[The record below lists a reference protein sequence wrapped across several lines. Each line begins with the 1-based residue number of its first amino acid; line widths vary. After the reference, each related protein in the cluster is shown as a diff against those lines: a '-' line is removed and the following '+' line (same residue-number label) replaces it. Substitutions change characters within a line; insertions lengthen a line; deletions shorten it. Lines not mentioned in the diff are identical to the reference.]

1 MFTGIVAA
9 TGTVLSLEPVTSAS
23 GEVESAVLTVDAG
36 EIISDLAHGGSLA
49 INGVCL
55 TATRTQELG
64 EGVFAAD
71 MMGETLART
80 NLGTLT
86 PGSRVNLER
95 CMPAGGRFDGHVVQG
110 HVDGL
115 GTIARVEDHASW
127 RTLRVHVPR
136 ELAGQLAYKGSI
148 TISGVSLT
156 ITAVSPAGEAN
167 PWFEVGLIPATLEAT
182 TLGHVQVGDTVNLET
197 DALAKY
203 VQRLLEVSGAVAGLG
218 IDATLPASPETETQ
232 TPSALDTIQD
242 AIEQIGRGGAVVVV
256 DDEDRENE
264 GDIIFAAEHATADL
278 MGFTVRYTSGVICAP
293 MSNQRADAL
302 NLPPMVQHNED
313 SKGTAYTLTCDA
325 REGVTTGISAADRAR
340 TVQVLAHAASGPA
353 DLTRPGHILPLRAVE
368 GGVRQRPGHTEAAV
382 ELTQLAGLSGVG
394 VIAELVHDTGHMM
407 RFDALRTFATE
418 HHLPMISIADLVSY
432 LEGQHD

>member
-9 TGTVLSLEPVTSAS
+9 TGAVLSLEPVASAN

-64 EGVFAAD
+64 DGVFAAD

-95 CMPAGGRFDGHVVQG
+95 CLPAGGRFDGHMVQG

-115 GTIARVEDHASW
+115 GTISRVEDHASW
-127 RTLRVHVPR
+127 RTLRVDVPR
-136 ELAGQLAYKGSI
+136 ELAGQLAQKGSI
-148 TISGVSLT
+148 SISGVSLT

-182 TLGHVQVGDTVNLET
+182 TLGEVQVGDTVNLET

-293 MSNQRADAL
+293 LSNQRADAL

-353 DLTRPGHILPLRAVE
+353 DLTRPGHILPLRAVD

-382 ELTQLAGLSGVG
+382 ELTHLAGLSGVG

-432 LEGQHD
+432 LESQHD

>member
-136 ELAGQLAYKGSI
+136 ELAGQLAHKGSI

>member
-23 GEVESAVLTVDAG
+23 GEVESAVLTVNAG

-64 EGVFAAD
+64 EGIFAAD

-86 PGSRVNLER
+86 QGSRVNLER

-136 ELAGQLAYKGSI
+136 ELAGQLAHKGSI

-340 TVQVLAHAASGPA
+340 TVQVLAHVASGPA
-353 DLTRPGHILPLRAVE
+353 DLTRPGHILPLRAVD

-394 VIAELVHDTGHMM
+394 VIAELVHDAGRML

-418 HHLPMISIADLVSY
+418 HHLPMISIADLVTY

>member
-23 GEVESAVLTVDAG
+23 GEVESAVLTVNAG

-64 EGVFAAD
+64 EGIFAAD

-86 PGSRVNLER
+86 QGSRVNLER

-127 RTLRVHVPR
+127 RTLRVRVPR
-136 ELAGQLAYKGSI
+136 ELAGQLAHKGSI

-182 TLGHVQVGDTVNLET
+182 TLGNVQVGDTVNLET

-353 DLTRPGHILPLRAVE
+353 DLTRPGHILPLRAVD

-394 VIAELVHDTGHMM
+394 VIAELVHDAGRMM

-418 HHLPMISIADLVSY
+418 HHLPMISIADLVTY
-432 LEGQHD
+432 MEGQHD

>member
-1 MFTGIVAA
+1 MFTGIVAT
-9 TGTVLSLEPVTSAS
+9 TGTVLSLEPVASAN

-64 EGVFAAD
+64 EGTFAAD

-127 RTLRVHVPR
+127 RTLRVDVPR
-136 ELAGQLAYKGSI
+136 ELAGQLAHKGSI

-182 TLGHVQVGDTVNLET
+182 TLGEVQVGDTVNLET

-242 AIEQIGRGGAVVVV
+242 AIEQIGRGGAVVAV
-256 DDEDRENE
+256 DDADRENE

-353 DLTRPGHILPLRAVE
+353 DLTRPGHVLPLRAVD

-382 ELTQLAGLSGVG
+382 ELTHLAGLSGVG

-432 LEGQHD
+432 LESQHD

>member
-136 ELAGQLAYKGSI
+136 ELAGQLAHKGSI

-203 VQRLLEVSGAVAGLG
+203 VQRLLEVSGAIAGLG

-256 DDEDRENE
+256 DDVDRENE

-293 MSNQRADAL
+293 MSNQRADTL

-353 DLTRPGHILPLRAVE
+353 DLTRPGHILPLRAVD

-432 LEGQHD
+432 LESQHD

>member
-9 TGTVLSLEPVTSAS
+9 TGTVLSLEPVASAN

-64 EGVFAAD
+64 DGVFAAD

-95 CMPAGGRFDGHVVQG
+95 CMPAGGRFDGHMVQG

-115 GTIARVEDHASW
+115 GTISRVEDHASW
-127 RTLRVHVPR
+127 RTLRVDVPH
-136 ELAGQLAYKGSI
+136 ELAGQLAQKGSI

-182 TLGHVQVGDTVNLET
+182 TLGEVQVGDTVNLET

-242 AIEQIGRGGAVVVV
+242 AIEQIGRGGAIVVV

-278 MGFTVRYTSGVICAP
+278 MGFTVRYTSGVICTP

-353 DLTRPGHILPLRAVE
+353 DLTRPGHVLPLRAVD

-407 RFDALRTFATE
+407 RFDALRAFATE
-418 HHLPMISIADLVSY
+418 HHLPMISIADLVTY

>member
-23 GEVESAVLTVDAG
+23 GEVESAVLTVNAG

-127 RTLRVHVPR
+127 RTLRVRVPR
-136 ELAGQLAYKGSI
+136 ELAGQLAHKGSI

-203 VQRLLEVSGAVAGLG
+203 VQRLLEVSGAIAGLG

-293 MSNQRADAL
+293 MSNQRADTL

-353 DLTRPGHILPLRAVE
+353 DLTRPGHILPLRAVD

>member
-36 EIISDLAHGGSLA
+36 KIISDLAHGGSLA

-115 GTIARVEDHASW
+115 GTIARVEDYASW

-136 ELAGQLAYKGSI
+136 ELAGQLAHKGSI

-203 VQRLLEVSGAVAGLG
+203 VQRLLEVSGAIAGLG

-256 DDEDRENE
+256 DDADRENE

-293 MSNQRADAL
+293 MSNQRADTL

-340 TVQVLAHAASGPA
+340 TVQVLAHVASGPA
-353 DLTRPGHILPLRAVE
+353 DLTRPGHILPLRAVD

>member
-86 PGSRVNLER
+86 PASRVNLER

-127 RTLRVHVPR
+127 RILRVHVPR
-136 ELAGQLAYKGSI
+136 ELAGQLAHKGSI

-203 VQRLLEVSGAVAGLG
+203 VQRLLEVSGAIAGLG

-256 DDEDRENE
+256 DDADRENE

-293 MSNQRADAL
+293 MSNQRADTL

-353 DLTRPGHILPLRAVE
+353 DLTRPGHILPLRAVD

-432 LEGQHD
+432 LESQHD